1 MAGRDYTPFMP
12 EGDEDVV
19 WPSEDE
25 VSEEEEDDD
34 GGFPPTSA

>member
-1 MAGRDYTPFMP
+1 MP
-12 EGDEDVV
+12 EGDEEVV

-34 GGFPPTSA
+34 GGFPPASA